1 MFASDYRRQAR
12 EALKGRWIRTTLLL
26 ILAMVLGAG
35 GSVYGASGSIGSTK
49 VELPAG
55 EPLSKAAV
63 IALIVVAVIGLWKFF
78 MGSYV
83 NMGLA
88 GMYKRTM
95 EGETPRAG
103 MFFPAGLYWK
113 SLGLSFMSGL
123 FVFLWLLLLIVP
135 GIIASYRYSMAQ
147 YLLYTHPEMG
157 VMEALRESKR
167 CMTGRKGRLFCL
179 NISFIG
185 WRLLSVLPSY
195 LLVMASGFAWM
206 INVNRIGAA
215 AYAMPAYYIV
225 SMVIGVL
232 VTAVASAFLS
242 NYQNMATIAFFRDAE
257 RAEDWRAE
265 ARAGEDYTEQNYGDA
280 EDAAAEDDY
289 AAAENFARNVTEED
303 LTHFS
308 LRGEH
313 PAATTTVLSADETV
327 AKDMFQDYQCSRRK
341 MEEAGVLEDY
351 KALNAS
357 QISEMRWVRAYGDE
371 LMRRFDQD
379 SAALEDILNLISE
392 YAMMGLADRALQRV
406 ERHIRQQTLPDA
418 QILNMVGS
426 FLATI
431 GSGVFAEDESF
442 VRRKQEQAADMA
454 DRLQHRLEESDPD
467 GAWIKGM
474 ELIRTMCE

>member
-26 ILAMVLGAG
+26 I
-35 GSVYGASGSIGSTK
+35 
-49 VELPAG
+49 
-55 EPLSKAAV
+55 
-63 IALIVVAVIGLWKFF
+63 
-78 MGSYV
+78 
-83 NMGLA
+83 
-88 GMYKRTM
+88 
-95 EGETPRAG
+95 
-103 MFFPAGLYWK
+103 
-113 SLGLSFMSGL
+113 
-123 FVFLWLLLLIVP
+123 VP
-135 GIIASYRYSMAQ
+135 GIIASYHYSMAQ

-157 VMEALRESKR
+157 VMEVLRESKR

-195 LLVMASGFAWM
+195 LLVMASSFAWT
-206 INVNRIGAA
+206 ISLNRNGAA
-215 AYAMPAYYIV
+215 AYTMPAYHIV

-232 VTAVASAFLS
+232 VTAVASAFLGS
-242 NYQNMATIAFFRDAE
+242 YENMAVIAFFRDAE

-265 ARAGEDYTEQNYGDA
+265 AKAGEDYAEQNYGDA
-280 EDAAAEDDY
+280 EDAAADSY

-327 AKDMFQDYQCSRRK
+327 AKDMFQDYQCSRRR

-351 KALNAS
+351 KALNVS

-379 SAALEDILNLISE
+379 STALEDILNLISE

-406 ERHIRQQTLPDA
+406 ERHIRQQTLPDV

-442 VRRKQEQAADMA
+442 VRRKQEQALDMA
-454 DRLQHRLEESDPD
+454 DRLQQRLEESDPD
-467 GAWIKGM
+467 GAWKKGM

>member
-49 VELPAG
+49 VKLPAG
-55 EPLSKAAV
+55 EPMNKAAV
-63 IALIVVAVIGLWKFF
+63 IALIVLAVIGLWKFF

-83 NMGLA
+83 NLGLV

-113 SLGLSFMSGL
+113 SLGLSFMIAL
-123 FVFLWLLLLIVP
+123 FVFLWSLLLIVP

-157 VMEALRESKR
+157 VMEVLRESKR
-167 CMTGRKGRLFCL
+167 CMTGRKERLFCL

-195 LLVMASGFAWM
+195 LLVMASSFTWTFSL
-206 INVNRIGAA
+206 NRNGAA

-232 VTAVASAFLS
+232 VTAVASAFLGS
-242 NYQNMATIAFFRDAE
+242 YENMAVIAFFRDAE

-265 ARAGEDYTEQNYGDA
+265 ARSGEDYAEQNYGEA
-280 EDAAAEDDY
+280 ENAADGY

-351 KALNAS
+351 KALNVS

-379 SAALEDILNLISE
+379 STALEDILNLISE

-406 ERHIRQQTLPDA
+406 ERHIRQQTLPDV
-418 QILNMVGS
+418 QILNMVGN

-442 VRRKQEQAADMA
+442 VRRKQEQALDMV
-454 DRLQHRLEESDPD
+454 DRLQQRLEESDPD
-467 GAWIKGM
+467 GAWKKGM